1 MSQSTMNTTVPAW
14 SSSKEHGRDSPLC
27 LSPSEPQR
35 GRKRVRSHLP
45 VMRPLH
51 HEPSCESTLR
61 GRRRN
66 RSNSPVGPVSRNTSV
81 AARDRRQ
88 SPLKQRHVSIIQQH
102 NTRRS
107 QCPSRSR
114 SANAPPGSTGA
125 QRRRQRTRSRS
136 RVHRLEGMFS
146 TLEMNSPLQFEVLIN
161 ELSLESVTAESG
173 QPED

>member
-1 MSQSTMNTTVPAW
+1 MNTTVPAW
-14 SSSKEHGRDSPLC
+14 SSSKEPGRDNPVC
-27 LSPSEPQR
+27 LSPSEQQR

-66 RSNSPVGPVSRNTSV
+66 RSNSPIGPVSRNTSI

-88 SPLKQRHVSIIQQH
+88 SPLKQRHVSIIQQQQQQQ

-161 ELSLESVTAESG
+161 EPLPLESVTVESG

>member
-1 MSQSTMNTTVPAW
+1 MNTTVLAW
-14 SSSKEHGRDSPLC
+14 SSSKEAGRDNPLC

-66 RSNSPVGPVSRNTSV
+66 RSNSPIGTVSPRNTSI

-88 SPLKQRHVSIIQQH
+88 SPLKQRHVSIIQQQH

-161 ELSLESVTAESG
+161 EPSLGSVAVESG
-173 QPED
+173 GRPEDR